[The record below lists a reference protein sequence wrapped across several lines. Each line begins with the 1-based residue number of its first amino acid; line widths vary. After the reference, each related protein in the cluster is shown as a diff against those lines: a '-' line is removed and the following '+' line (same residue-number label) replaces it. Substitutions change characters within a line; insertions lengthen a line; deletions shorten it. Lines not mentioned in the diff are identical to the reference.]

1 MKEETMRRHLMVVVL
16 LMISLVAPMGPTKAQ
31 EDAPASTAPAP
42 ALAPGDDAG
51 YHWVATWGDA
61 APVGVFYRPEAIAA
75 DADGN
80 IYVADTGSHR
90 IQVFRVDGTFVRAFG
105 RLGNGNGEFYL
116 PLGIAVGGDRV
127 YVADYHNSRGQ
138 VFTRSGAFVR
148 SVGRP
153 GGFDDDSLFEP
164 AAIGVSPTGR
174 TYLFDLR
181 RGRVTRF
188 SATGAFEAYHQ
199 LDYPGGLTLAVG
211 AAGEFY
217 YPSQFGGVNR
227 VSLDGALIRIGGETG
242 QPGYIEKPGD
252 LACAPDGSLWVH
264 DVKTERVFHYSTTGV
279 FLDSFPV
286 TGWMLGLAVTAN
298 RVVILTSAPQV
309 VVYNWAGQQLDAWGR
324 GTSLM
329 FDRPDRLAAAPD
341 GTFYVLESFVRRIRH
356 LDSAGNILGTLTPV
370 GGQGN
375 LVFPKDI
382 AIDGWGRLYVLD
394 SAYRDR
400 IVRFVDGRFDATFNA
415 SFFHSFTT
423 ASPFAITITGDF
435 LFNMLSNGITIQS
448 SLDGVYL
455 NEWMNEAS
463 QSGFVDIDPT
473 STGQLYRLQRYYAPF
488 VRGTT
493 FRGIVT
499 ASWGSEAETAPE
511 PGKFA
516 YPAALAADQRGRIF
530 VLDTDNR
537 DQAPHHDP
545 VYSSRVQIFNESGQY
560 LSAFG
565 SFGSGQGQLAAAQ
578 ALIALRDGRI
588 VVADTQNN
596 RLQVFAPD
604 GPLPPGAPLPS
615 PTTWSTPLPPAPVAW
630 QDQGPVGS
638 SAPLELTLPPTI
650 GSPSPILVRY
660 GRQQF
665 ARSLDGIHWSR
676 QTFNLPLEYY
686 QGLLYAGA
694 ATLVTGGTWT
704 DTAYR
709 STDMGQTWTRL
720 GDAIAFGP
728 KIIAASPTFD
738 DDGILFAAAYGS
750 GFWRSTDRGDSWELR
765 SLAGRHID
773 RLKVAVNAQGAR
785 ILLIVDYE
793 NQILRSTD
801 DGLSW
806 QPTGTRGSWPTF
818 SPTFAQ
824 DQTAFAL
831 SYLHELSRSTD
842 GGIAWHPVAAHGL
855 PNDNDSWRGLVLSPS
870 YATDHTLAI
879 WTSKQGYMSTDGGEN
894 WMLLGAPSNDRSLAF
909 IAFAPDYATSRRI
922 WHSREGRGDGFTMT
936 TDGGATWQPVIEGM
950 PGAAVTRL
958 LGEAASPWAATAN
971 GILFEN
977 RNGNT
982 WDWLPGNEMEMP
994 THSAFAQSP
1003 NFELDGTAIAYQST
1017 TTDGG
1022 RTWRQIGDWLSLD
1035 YGDTSAAA
1043 FAPDFV
1049 HSRVALF
1056 AWRATDSSR
1065 GDARVAVSMDGL
1077 ATWQVRDLPVL
1088 PPYPKVALIVNRG
1101 AQAHRFFVG
1110 GDGGLIFSDDHGQN
1124 WTLTGAPVRIQ
1135 SVVGLVTM
1143 NEGGGTILY
1152 AATKP
1157 RGVWRS
1163 TDLGV
1168 TWTEF
1173 NRRLPNGHACALD
1186 ADRDLLVVGLCNG
1199 GVYIWRASP
1208 PGWEPLGAPLP
1219 GGVTSLLVRRG
1230 LTSGALWVATD
1241 GGIYKTNLFGLPSF
1255 EARWFPLVP

>member
-1 MKEETMRRHLMVVVL
+1 MRGYLMVVVF
-16 LMISLVAPMGPTKAQ
+16 LMISLVAPMLPAKAQ
-31 EDAPASTAPAP
+31 EDTPASSDPAP

-51 YHWVATWGDA
+51 YHWAATWGDA

-90 IQVFRVDGTFVRAFG
+90 VQVFRADGTFVRAFG
-105 RLGNGNGEFYL
+105 RLGNGNGEFYR
-116 PLGIAVGGDRV
+116 PLGIAVSGDRV

-153 GGFDDDSLFEP
+153 GRFDDDSLFEP

-188 SATGAFEAYHQ
+188 SPTGAFEAYHE
-199 LDYPGGLTLAVG
+199 LDYPGDLTLAVG

-217 YPSQFGGVNR
+217 YPFQFGGVNR
-227 VSLDGALIRIGGETG
+227 VALDGTLTKIGSETG
-242 QPGYIEKPGD
+242 QPGYVEKPGD

-264 DVKTERVFHYSTTGV
+264 DLKTERVFHYSTTGV

-286 TGWMLGLAVTAN
+286 TGWMLGLAVTAT
-298 RVVILTSAPQV
+298 RVVVLTSAPQV
-309 VVYNWAGQQLDAWGR
+309 VVYNWAGQQLGAWGR
-324 GTSLM
+324 GTSLL
-329 FDRPDRLAAAPD
+329 FDRPDRMAAAPD
-341 GTFYVLESFVRRIRH
+341 GTFYVLESFVGRIRH
-356 LDSAGNILGTLTPV
+356 LDSTGNILGTLTPV

-375 LVFPKDI
+375 LVHPKDI
-382 AIDGWGRLYVLD
+382 AVDGWGRLYVLD
-394 SAYRDR
+394 NAYRDR
-400 IVRFVDGRFDATFNA
+400 IVRFVNGRFDVAFDA

-423 ASPFAITITGDF
+423 ADPFAITITGNS

-455 NEWMNEAS
+455 NEWMNEDS

-537 DQAPHHDP
+537 DQAPNHDP
-545 VYSSRVQIFNESGQY
+545 VYSSRVQIFNERGQY
-560 LSAFG
+560 LSAVG

-578 ALIALRDGRI
+578 ALIALPDGRI

-596 RLQVFAPD
+596 RLQVFVPN
-604 GPLPPGAPLPS
+604 GPLPPGTPLPS
-615 PTTWSTPLPPAPVAW
+615 PTTWSTPLPPAPVTW
-630 QDQGPVGS
+630 QDQGPAGS

-676 QTFNLPLEYY
+676 QTFNLSLEYY
-686 QGLLYAGA
+686 QGILYAGA

-709 STDMGQTWTRL
+709 STDMGETWTRL

-738 DDGILFAAAYGS
+738 EDGILFAAVYGS

-773 RLKVAVNAQGAR
+773 RLKVAVNAQDAR

-806 QPTGTRGSWPTF
+806 QPTGLGDKSWPAF

-831 SYLHELSRSTD
+831 PSYLPELSRSTD
-842 GGIAWHPVAAHGL
+842 GGMTWHPVAAHNL
-855 PNDNDSWRGLVLSPS
+855 HNNSDWWRGLVLSPS
-870 YATDHTLAI
+870 YATDHTLVI

-894 WMLLGAPSNDRSLAF
+894 WTLLGAPSNDRSLAF
-909 IAFAPDYATSRRI
+909 IAFAPDYAASRRI

-936 TDGGATWQPVIEGM
+936 TDGGTTWNPVPHGM
-950 PGAAVTRL
+950 PGTAVTRL
-958 LGEAASPWAATAN
+958 LGEAASPWAVTAN
-971 GILFEN
+971 GILTESTT
-977 RNGNT
+977 GDD
-982 WDWLPGNEMEMP
+982 WDWLPGYGTQGPDNQ
-994 THSAFAQSP
+994 AFAQSST
-1003 NFELDGTAIAYQST
+1003 FGLDGTALAGASIT
-1017 TTDGG
+1017 TNGG
-1022 RTWRQIGDWLSLD
+1022 QTWRPIADWPVDPDSR
-1035 YGDTSAAA
+1035 SAAA
-1043 FAPDFV
+1043 FAPNFI
-1049 HSRVALF
+1049 HSRVALV
-1056 AWRATDSSR
+1056 AWKSSD
-1065 GDARVAVSMDGL
+1065 GSAGGAKAVVSEDGA
-1077 ATWQVRDLPVL
+1077 ATWQIRNLPAL
-1088 PPYPKVALIVNRG
+1088 SPYPKVALIVDRG
-1101 AQAHRFFVG
+1101 SQAHRFFVG
-1110 GDGGLIFSDDHGQN
+1110 GDGGLVFSDDHGQT
-1124 WTLTGAPVRIQ
+1124 WTLAGAPVRIQ

-1163 TDLGV
+1163 IDLGV

-1173 NRRLPNGHACALD
+1173 NRRLPNGYACALG
-1186 ADRDLLVVGLCNG
+1186 ADRDLLVVGLCDG
-1199 GVYIWRASP
+1199 GVYVWRVSP
-1208 PGWEPLGAPLP
+1208 PGWEPLGAPLA
-1219 GGVTSLLVRRG
+1219 GGVASLLVRRG
-1230 LTSGALWVATD
+1230 LASGTLWVATG

-1255 EARWFPLVP
+1255 EARWLPLAP